1 MTRFYKSAFL
11 IAAITCLPVAMISLS
26 TTRTK
31 HSIASLVEQ
40 TRYAVIE
47 IHDKTSHTNSIAPN
61 VAHELAEIIRYDSS
75 MLIIGKKSVC
85 YGDISLFDGDM
96 KPLARVGVLKHP
108 LFQFQTSMNGYG
120 DQLELQCDLVG
131 SLGFNIRGY
140 DCRP

>member
-1 MTRFYKSAFL
+1 MTRVYKSALLVATVTCLL
-11 IAAITCLPVAMISLS
+11 IAMVSLY

-40 TRYAVIE
+40 TRYAVSE

-75 MLIIGKKSVC
+75 MLIFGKKSVY

-96 KPLARVGVLKHP
+96 KPLARVGVLNHP
-108 LFQFQTSMNGYG
+108 LFQFQTSRNGCG
-120 DQLELQCDLVG
+120 DQLELQYDLVG

-140 DCRP
+140 DCKP